1 MKKKIFNLIIL
12 SLYPASDFIA
22 VILAILSS
30 YNLYRLLDIGKQVY
44 YEKSDIISLSL
55 ITALATVIIMLIL
68 GAYKKA
74 SSVLNVEEI
83 KNVIKGIS
91 ITFALFGMM
100 VIFLKW
106 TPSRYV
112 LVSSY
117 IISLMFIVAERTI
130 LYHILPSSTLLRGFY
145 KRILIYGVGELGQ
158 ALYRSIANSPKLGIS
173 PIGFIDDKPDRQN
186 IICYQNGFNSSNS
199 ISVLGNRKD
208 IKQLKN
214 DLNIDEIY
222 VAISNIDYSS
232 LVNILDYLK
241 SEKIKASF
249 VPNLH
254 KIVMHKVK
262 IDKIGQ
268 IPLIKE
274 DDDFKNSYL
283 RIKRYTDLLFAV
295 ILLCLLWPLYIVIA
309 LAIKID
315 SKGPVFFKQD
325 RVGKDG
331 KIFQIYK
338 FRSMFVDIDPYSTK
352 PIFQHDPR
360 ITRVGRLLRK
370 TSFDELAQIINVLKG
385 NMVLVGPRPEMP
397 FIVAE
402 YNDVHKERLKT
413 LPGITGLWQLSG
425 DRKKPIHENM
435 DYDLYYIRNASF
447 FLDLAILIETL
458 IFAFKG
464 I

>member
-1 MKKKIFNLIIL
+1 MKKKIFNLII
-12 SLYPASDFIA
+12 SSIYPASDFIS
-22 VILAILSS
+22 VTLAILFS
-30 YNLYRLLDIGKQVY
+30 YNLYRLIGIGKQVY
-44 YEKSDIISLSL
+44 YEKMDIIALGL
-55 ITALATVIIMLIL
+55 ITALVTVIIMQII
-68 GAYKKA
+68 GAYKKV

-83 KNVIKGIS
+83 KNAIKGIS
-91 ITFALFGMM
+91 IAFALFTMM
-100 VIFLKW
+100 VVFLKW
-106 TPSRYV
+106 NPSRYV

-117 IISLMFIVAERTI
+117 IISLIFIVAERTV

-158 ALYRSIANSPKLGIS
+158 ALYRSIVNSPKLGIS

-186 IICYQNGFNSSNS
+186 IFCYQSGFDSSNG
-199 ISVLGNRKD
+199 ISVLGTRKD

-214 DLNIDEIY
+214 DYNIDEVY
-222 VAISNIDYSS
+222 VAISNIDHSS

-241 SEKIKASF
+241 SEKIKTSF
-249 VPNLH
+249 VPNLY

-274 DDDFKNSYL
+274 EDDFKNSYL
-283 RIKRYTDLLFAV
+283 RIKRYIDLLFAV

-315 SKGPVFFKQD
+315 SKGPVFFKHE

-338 FRSMFVDIDPYSTK
+338 FRSMFVDTDSYSTK

-370 TSFDELAQIINVLKG
+370 ISFDELAQIINVLKKE
-385 NMVLVGPRPEMP
+385 MFLVGPRPEMP
-397 FIVAE
+397 FIVSE
-402 YNDVHKERLKT
+402 YNEIHKERLKV
-413 LPGITGLWQLSG
+413 LPGITGLWQLSD

-447 FLDLAILIETL
+447 FLDVAILMETL